1 MAKRS
6 LIISAFL
13 VLLVLAGIVWW
24 ATSQNKTSNLVTET
38 VTRGDVVKTVDA
50 SGSAQRGQSIS
61 LAFAGV
67 GIVEAVTVAPGE
79 RVEAGTVIAKL
90 HDDALEAAEAQ
101 AAAAVV
107 QAQANERLVVASGA
121 NDDTKKIAAAQVNQ
135 ARAAHQQAII
145 ALRGA
150 RLQMPL
156 DGVITGVFVKPGET
170 AQGVAVTMETESDVI
185 DVTMFISENDV
196 ARVAEDQ
203 PVALDVPAL
212 DKTLTTTL
220 AAVYPSATM
229 IEGVPYFEAHAY
241 LVVDDTNFDA
251 AGIRSGMTVDALI
264 TIEEQ
269 LGVLNIPQRA
279 VVTHDGK
286 MFVRVVDEDASDYV
300 EYLEKEVEL
309 GLRGDGG
316 RVVVLGGLGE
326 GDVIVTDIL
335 ED

>member
-1 MAKRS
+1 MTKR
-6 LIISAFL
+6 LWVAFAFL
-13 VLLVLAGIVWW
+13 LVIALGGCVWW
-24 ATSQNKTSNLVTET
+24 SIAPNSGPDWKAESVE
-38 VTRGDVVKTVDA
+38 RGDVVKTVDA
-50 SGSAQRGQSIS
+50 SGSAQRGQSVN
-61 LAFAGV
+61 LTFAGAGV
-67 GIVEAVTVAPGE
+67 VEAVTVAPGD
-79 RVEAGTVIAKL
+79 RVLAGTVIAKL
-90 HDDALEAAEAQ
+90 HDDALVAAEAQ
-101 AAAAVV
+101 AAAAVA
-107 QAQANERLVVASGA
+107 QAQANERLVAASGA
-121 NDDTKKIAAAQVNQ
+121 DADTKKIAAAQVNQ
-135 ARAAHQQAII
+135 ARAAHEQAII

-156 DGVITGVFVKPGET
+156 DGVVTGVFVKPGEM
-170 AQGVAVTMETESDVI
+170 AQGVAVAIETASDVV

-203 PVALDVPAL
+203 SVALDVPAL

-220 AAVYPSATM
+220 AAVYPSATV

-269 LGVLNIPQRA
+269 IAVLNIPQRA

-286 MFVRVVDEDASDYV
+286 TFVRVPDDSTELGYS
-300 EYLEKEVEL
+300 EREVEL

-326 GDVIVTDIL
+326 GDMVVTEII